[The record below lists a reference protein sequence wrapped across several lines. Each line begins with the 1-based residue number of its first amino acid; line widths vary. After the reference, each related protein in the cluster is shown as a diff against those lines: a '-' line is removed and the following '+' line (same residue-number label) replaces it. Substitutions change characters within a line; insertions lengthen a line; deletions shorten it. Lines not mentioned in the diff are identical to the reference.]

1 VKPRRRFAPLRLG
14 SARIPTRRIPGT
26 PQRVAPPRSAR
37 YSTIMRSLSFAT
49 ACFIGLA
56 IPGAAF
62 CQDTPIA
69 EPRATMHQVFE
80 ALSILLPASLSEGAL
95 RDPEQRDRYQ
105 IEFERLA
112 QATGRLADHGVQRD
126 EVFQTLS
133 RSLEDDAEDA
143 ASLYAR
149 GRVEEASFQLQ
160 QLTGRCVACHARVP
174 SAREFPLAE
183 RLMSRTQVNELS
195 PEERARLYVA
205 TRRFD
210 SALGTWEAL
219 FDLPTSSPA
228 WLDRG
233 GQLIDYLTV
242 AVRVTQEQVR
252 AAATL
257 RKLSQRS
264 DTPAYLKSRLGRWA
278 ESLEV
283 APKTDPGAQ
292 GSERRIA
299 EAKAFLARAE
309 SMSDFPS
316 ARDGLV
322 DELRASALLQQ
333 YVDANH
339 ATPRPAVQLAEAFYL
354 LAVIEARTAWSYWI
368 PQTESYMEAAL
379 RAAPKGPRAEQAYER
394 IEETLLID
402 YGAATA
408 AELPDL
414 ERDRLKALRELMG
427 RAGEVAT

>member
-1 VKPRRRFAPLRLG
+1 
-14 SARIPTRRIPGT
+14 
-26 PQRVAPPRSAR
+26 
-37 YSTIMRSLSFAT
+37 MRSLSFAA
-49 ACFIGLA
+49 ACFIGLVT
-56 IPGAAF
+56 PGAVLGE
-62 CQDTPIA
+62 DTPIA

-105 IEFERLA
+105 LEFERLA
-112 QATGRLADHGVQRD
+112 QAAGRLADHGVERD
-126 EVFQTLS
+126 DVFQTLS

-149 GRVEEASFQLQ
+149 GRIEEAAFQLQ
-160 QLTGRCVACHARVP
+160 HLTGRCVACHSRLP
-174 SAREFPLAE
+174 SAREYPLAE
-183 RLMSRTQVNELS
+183 RLMSRTQVSELS

-219 FDLPTSSPA
+219 FELPGSAPA

-233 GQLIDYLTV
+233 GQLTDYLTV
-242 AVRVTQEQVR
+242 AVRVTQERDR

-257 RKLSQRS
+257 RKMSRRN
-264 DTPAYLKSRLGRWA
+264 DTPAYLKSRLGHWA
-278 ESLEV
+278 EALEV
-283 APKTDPGAQ
+283 APQIGPGDKGA
-292 GSERRIA
+292 ERRIA

-309 SMSDFPS
+309 SLSDFPS
-316 ARDGLV
+316 TRDGLV
-322 DELRASALLQQ
+322 DELLASALLQQ
-333 YVDANH
+333 YVDENH
-339 ATPRPAVQLAEAFYL
+339 AMPRPATPLAEAFYL
-354 LAVIEARTAWSYWI
+354 LAVIEARAAWSYWI

-379 RAAPKGPRAEQAYER
+379 RAAPQGPRAEKAYER
-394 IEETLLID
+394 IEETLLTD

-408 AELPDL
+408 AELPDP
-414 ERDRLKALRELMG
+414 ERARLTALRKLMG